1 MKYLFLFFTILI
13 SLPLQAQQLTYQ
25 QFQDDAKTQINLQ
38 PEYGN
43 VKKTN
48 GELQEDKEFIGFS
61 LKNDTTPR
69 KASEHLVRLG
79 FTHLY
84 QGDIETAMRRFNQ
97 AWLLDP
103 TNENAYWGYGAIY
116 FTFNDSKSALEQY
129 EKGLKINP
137 KSSNILTDKATVYMI
152 LFENGKDIVN
162 LDKAILIFGQSYNI
176 DPLNQNTLFK
186 LSVCYY
192 FKSDCKNALRY
203 YNECKNLGGKNM
215 GDDYVKALM
224 EKCNK

>member
-1 MKYLFLFFTILI
+1 MKYIIVFFAMLLSMSAFSQQI
-13 SLPLQAQQLTYQ
+13 SYQ
-25 QFQDDAKTQINLQ
+25 EFQDDAKTQINLQ

-43 VKKTN
+43 AKKTK
-48 GELQEDKEFIGFS
+48 EDLQADKEFIEFS

-116 FTFNDSKSALEQY
+116 FTFNDSKSTLEQY
-129 EKGLKINP
+129 EKGLRINP
-137 KSSNILTDKATVYMI
+137 KSTNILTDEATVYMV
-152 LFENGKDIVN
+152 LFENEKDVVN

-176 DPLNQNTLFK
+176 DSLNQNTLFK

-203 YNECKNLGGKNM
+203 YNECKKLGGKNM
-215 GDDYVKALM
+215 GDDYIKALM
-224 EKCNK
+224 AKCSK